1 MLLLGLLLLAVTS
14 RESAAAAGSLLS
26 NVFGND
32 MVLQRAPSVAI
43 LFGVSNTSGATVTT
57 KFAGKTYST
66 TTDAKKVWRQKL
78 PPQPASLVGANISVV
93 SSVGESAQIT
103 GVLFGDV
110 FMCGGQSSAYPAFSS
125 WMP

>member
-1 MLLLGLLLLAVTS
+1 
-14 RESAAAAGSLLS
+14 
-26 NVFGND
+26 